1 MSTTFQHFV
10 NRGAMPTDESQV
22 ETESSNDA
30 EIGETPHGRG
40 GFVAGLLFGVFLGAG
55 LALFLAPDRG
65 ENTRRR
71 LRRRMQM
78 LREGAR
84 DSLDEA
90 GSRTKKELHRR
101 KRRLRAELERI
112 RDKAKAKAREAK
124 ESLD

>member
-1 MSTTFQHFV
+1 
-10 NRGAMPTDESQV
+10 MPTE
-22 ETESSNDA
+22 ERELKTIPTGGA
-30 EIGETPHGRG
+30 EIGETPHARG

-65 ENTRRR
+65 EKTRRR

-112 RDKAKAKAREAK
+112 REKAKTKAREAR
-124 ESLD
+124 ESLE

>member
-1 MSTTFQHFV
+1 MTPEQ
-10 NRGAMPTDESQV
+10 DQV
-22 ETESSNDA
+22 ESESPVEA
-30 EIGETPHGRG
+30 EIGESPHGR
-40 GFVAGLLFGVFLGAG
+40 AGVFLGAG
-55 LALFLAPDRG
+55 LALLLAPDRG

-71 LRRRMQM
+71 LRRRMEM

-90 GSRTKKELHRR
+90 GSRTKKELQRR

-112 RDKAKAKAREAK
+112 REKAKAKAREAK

>member
-1 MSTTFQHFV
+1 
-10 NRGAMPTDESQV
+10 MPTEENQA
-22 ETESSNDA
+22 ETLPATEA

-65 ENTRRR
+65 DKTRRR
-71 LRRRMQM
+71 LRRRMHQ

-90 GSRTKKELHRR
+90 GSRTRKELQRR

-112 RDKAKAKAREAK
+112 RERAKAKARQAK
-124 ESLD
+124 QSLD

>member
-1 MSTTFQHFV
+1 MTPEQ
-10 NRGAMPTDESQV
+10 NQV
-22 ETESSNDA
+22 ESESPVEA
-30 EIGETPHGRG
+30 EIGESPHGRAR
-40 GFVAGLLFGVFLGAG
+40 FVAGLLFGVFLGAG

-90 GSRTKKELHRR
+90 GSRTKKELQRR

-112 RDKAKAKAREAK
+112 RERAKAKAREAK